1 MRIVYGKWCLIED
14 DSGKIEVVESD
25 KLSRIN
31 FEKKKMVVGVV
42 DHGSRISEEPS
53 NVELRDIDISAVQP
67 AGGELWAI
75 STTSRSIKLLMLSVM
90 PLKMKVA
97 LVI

>member
-14 DSGKIEVVESD
+14 DSGKVEVVESD

-67 AGGELWAI
+67 AGGELWSI
-75 STTSRSIKLLMLSVM
+75 STI
-90 PLKMKVA
+90 A
-97 LVI
+97 